1 MKQKGDIWISAV
13 LYMALGIIILVIV
26 LSVAIPVVNKI
37 RDKNI
42 ALNTKELMFDL
53 DRNIRIVYS
62 EGPGSRRP
70 IKLEITK
77 GTFSIDQAQDT
88 ISWQFSSKVQLSQ
101 LNLAVKEGS
110 LIINTT
116 QGAST
121 KDFLTTY
128 TLNYTSILD
137 ITSTAATNFISG
149 KTNLIISN
157 TGNNKIL
164 IDVY

>member
-62 EGPGSRRP
+62 EGTGSRRP
-70 IKLEITK
+70 IK
-77 GTFSIDQAQDT
+77 
-88 ISWQFSSKVQLSQ
+88 
-101 LNLAVKEGS
+101 
-110 LIINTT
+110 
-116 QGAST
+116 
-121 KDFLTTY
+121 
-128 TLNYTSILD
+128 
-137 ITSTAATNFISG
+137 
-149 KTNLIISN
+149 
-157 TGNNKIL
+157 
-164 IDVY
+164 

>member
-1 MKQKGDIWISAV
+1 MKQKGDVWISAV

-42 ALNTKELMFDL
+42 ALTTKELMFDL
-53 DRNIRIVYS
+53 DRNIRTIYS

-70 IKLEITK
+70 ITLEITK
-77 GTFSIDQAQDT
+77 GTFSIDQSQDI
-88 ISWQFSSKVQLSQ
+88 ISWQFSTKVQLSQ
-101 LNLAVKEGS
+101 LNAAVKEGS
-110 LIINTT
+110 LVINTT

-128 TLNYTSILD
+128 ALNYTNILNLE
-137 ITSTAATNFISG
+137 STAATNFISG
-149 KTNLIISN
+149 KTKLIISN
-157 TGNNKIL
+157 TGDNKIL

>member
-1 MKQKGDIWISAV
+1 MKKGDVWISAV

-26 LSVAIPVVNKI
+26 LSVGLPVVNKI
-37 RDKNI
+37 KDKNI

-53 DRNIRIVYS
+53 DRNIRTIYS

-77 GTFSIDQAQDT
+77 GTFSIDQANDM
-88 ISWQFSSKVQLSQ
+88 ISWQFSSKVLLSQ
-101 LNLAVKEGS
+101 PNIAVKEGS
-110 LIINTT
+110 LIINST
-116 QGAST
+116 QGASD

-128 TLNYTSILD
+128 TLNYTNILNL
-137 ITSTAATNFISG
+137 TSSASTNFVSG
-149 KTNLIISN
+149 KTNLILTNI
-157 TGNNKIL
+157 GNNTIF

>member
-128 TLNYTSILD
+128 TLNYTNILD